1 MRRLWAIGLLVLW
14 AGALAQIEP
23 KADEWLERSFKAYS
37 ALQSLQSKT
46 TVTVLLIT
54 PKNPQGETVQKLLYA
69 YTVRPPAQ
77 INLLVKDTAAQGEGT
92 RYLCDGTTL
101 KSGERTVPVQGSGA
115 ALLEGLVSLD
125 VFTPYDMVFLLGGKS
140 SQEKIKKE
148 IKNLRVAAED
158 EKQVTLSGRVR
169 NERDREDEWEFVI
182 DKQSQLMRRIKI
194 ATRAKLEGQDAQFVL
209 TMEFEPTPN
218 PPVSEKTFSGEESG
232 GR

>member
-1 MRRLWAIGLLVLW
+1 MRGLWAIGLFVLCV
-14 AGALAQIEP
+14 GASAQIEP

-46 TVTVLLIT
+46 TVTVQLIT
-54 PKNPQGETVQKLLYA
+54 PKNPQGETIQKLVYA
-69 YTVRPPAQ
+69 YTIRPPAQ
-77 INLLVKDTAAQGEGT
+77 INLLVKDTASKDEGT

-101 KSGERTVPVQGSGA
+101 KSGERTVPVQGSGS
-115 ALLEGLVSLD
+115 ALLEGLVGFD
-125 VFTPYDMVFLLGGKS
+125 VFTPYDMVFVLGGRN

-169 NERDREDEWEFVI
+169 NESNREDEWEFVI
-182 DKQSQLMRRIKI
+182 SKQTLLMQRIKI
-194 ATRAKLEGQDAQFVL
+194 ATRVKLEGQDAQFVL

-218 PPVSEKTFSGEESG
+218 PPIGEKTFSE
-232 GR
+232 